1 MTRARP
7 KFMPAP
13 RVLGEHNLATLMG
26 MCETTLRERRPRLE
40 AEGFPHIDE
49 LLGGTDAAAVHR
61 WLDQR
66 AGLGAVDPDQ
76 EIEAWQP

>member
-1 MTRARP
+1 MTAPRP
-7 KFMPAP
+7 KFTPEP
-13 RVLGEHNLATLMG
+13 RVYGEHNLAVLLGMG
-26 MCETTLRERRPRLE
+26 DTTFRERRPRLE
-40 AEGFPHIDE
+40 AEGLPKIDE

-66 AGLGAVDPDQ
+66 AGLGAIDPDQ

>member
-1 MTRARP
+1 MTRPRP
-7 KFMPAP
+7 KYTPDP
-13 RVLGEHNLATLMG
+13 RMLEEHNLATLMG
-26 MCETTLRERRPRLE
+26 KCETTFRELRPKLE
-40 AEGFPHIDE
+40 AEGFPQVDE